1 MFNLTACSA
10 ALTESILKAP
20 KWRSE
25 DLSDDVETVQAA
37 CPPCN
42 VLSSVCSIGES
53 LIQQSALRRAHFLVG
68 PEWY

>member
-1 MFNLTACSA
+1 VCSVV
-10 ALTESILKAP
+10 LIESILQAP

-37 CPPCN
+37 CPACD

-53 LIQQSALRRAHFLVG
+53 FIRTECSL
-68 PEWY
+68 